1 MWRISKQ
8 MVKRWFNN
16 SPKQTGISI
25 SRLKHVKE
33 LYHKTKMKILVSKF
47 NVIVILRENWKSIA
61 KSLYKSQLIPFL
73 PLYSVSRWWLFHG
86 LVVLDIE
93 LYAWIFRSVAI
104 YFPSLACLDSIACK
118 RDLLDI
124 RSGVCFILFC
134 PIVAIVDF
142 FRGQSFVTFRCY
154 LHVTSQFDTS
164 IIFQVLLVISLGS
177 RADRHIAN
185 KVYRLPR
192 PSPIASLSEFFPRP
206 LRRLVWRIAS
216 AKTRDRI

>member
-1 MWRISKQ
+1 MTTILDKKIKTIPPLPRFHAKNGALWLER
-8 MVKRWFNN
+8 
-16 SPKQTGISI
+16 
-25 SRLKHVKE
+25 E
-33 LYHKTKMKILVSKF
+33 LIIDSGGGGGGVL
-47 NVIVILRENWKSIA
+47 
-61 KSLYKSQLIPFL
+61 FL
-73 PLYSVSRWWLFHG
+73 
-86 LVVLDIE
+86 
-93 LYAWIFRSVAI
+93 
-104 YFPSLACLDSIACK
+104 
-118 RDLLDI
+118 
-124 RSGVCFILFC
+124 ILFC

-164 IIFQVLLVISLGS
+164 IICQVLLVISLGS